1 MSSFFVSKATIDT
14 CVAAIHHN
22 AAYHRD
28 HGMLYA
34 TSMDSL
40 GKELWAM
47 NNDALCARYPGDD
60 VSDALANDKVI
71 EGYKYKTTFPT
82 MIQMLKSL
90 QCLIYQCS
98 EGKVP
103 ERETYK
109 ALERVADLIKDRIVS
124 DLPAYQAAKWDL

>member
-1 MSSFFVSKATIDT
+1 MSSFFVSKATIDA

-34 TSMDSL
+34 TSMDTL
-40 GKELWAM
+40 GKELWELNRDAVCTRY
-47 NNDALCARYPGDD
+47 NDVAAETDGYE
-60 VSDALANDKVI
+60 AKIAA
-71 EGYKYKTTFPT
+71 YKYKTTFPT
-82 MIQMLKSL
+82 LIQMLKSL

-98 EGKVP
+98 EGNVP

-109 ALERVADLIKDRIVS
+109 ALERVADLIKDRIIS
-124 DLPAYQAAKWDL
+124 DLPVYKAAKWDL

>member
-1 MSSFFVSKATIDT
+1 MSSFFVSKATIDA

-40 GKELWAM
+40 GKELWEL
-47 NNDALCARYPGDD
+47 NRDAIAARYRGD
-60 VSDALANDKVI
+60 VI
-71 EGYKYKTTFPT
+71 ECHDYEGQIAAYKYKTTFPT

-98 EGKVP
+98 EGKIP

-109 ALERVADLIKDRIVS
+109 ALERVETLLKNQIIS
-124 DLPAYQAAKWDL
+124 DLPAYKAAKWDI